1 VKKAGVQ
8 KGIVIGLCQMVNS
21 ILNYTSFAIIVWYG
35 PYLVRT
41 DCANNS
47 AGSVV
52 AVC

>member
-21 ILNYTSFAIIVWYG
+21 ILNYASFAIIVWYG